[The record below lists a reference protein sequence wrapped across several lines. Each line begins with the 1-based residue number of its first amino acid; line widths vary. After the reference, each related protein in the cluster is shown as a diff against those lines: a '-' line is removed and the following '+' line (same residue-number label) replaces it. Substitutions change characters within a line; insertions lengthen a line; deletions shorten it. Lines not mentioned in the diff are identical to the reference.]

1 MIAKLAAQKARGYFR
16 MQVLEGDTK
25 AVVHDTGF
33 KRNLILDQGL
43 DMIASLAWCDTF
55 LVCVIGNGTTPTTDS
70 GGASTVSQSGTTVSV
85 DSGSFTFAV
94 GDVGK
99 LIRWDSGGQ
108 TAKILAYI
116 GTDSVTVDTSATVSA
131 GTFAMYRVNQT
142 GLASEIKRTN
152 SYVGGAGNCQT
163 VVVSNTLQHRR
174 TWDFAAEA
182 GSATYR
188 ELGVSPY
195 YASGNNLFSR
205 ILLDTPVSLLAGQ
218 ILRVTYELHVTLT
231 PTTPQSLTA
240 NIAGWPV
247 LPAVDTNGVQQWQY
261 VGMSSVGSG
270 GTTTP
275 YDIAGYCME
284 PAFGNGISFSVPN
297 GSSTPPTTST
307 LTVAGAYIFLSNNNA
322 APAAFGTAVNRST
335 TRALGGSSLL
345 GYTAGNFYRDKT
357 YTYGLGE
364 ANRVDWR
371 SMGIGPTDVT
381 NLTNNNATQ
390 YSGFVFVFDDFQTK
404 LNTYTL
410 QLIWRFTWNRD
421 LGV

>member
-1 MIAKLAAQKARGYFR
+1 MIAKLASQKARGYFR

-25 AVVHDTGF
+25 AVVHDTGY
-33 KRNLILDQGL
+33 KPNLILDQGL
-43 DMIASLAWCDTF
+43 NLIASLAWCDTF
-55 LVCVIGNGTTPTTDS
+55 LVCVIGNGTTPTEDS
-70 GGASTVSQSGTTVSV
+70 GGASTISQSGTTVSV
-85 DSGSFTFAV
+85 DSGSFVFDV

-108 TAKILAYI
+108 TAKITAYI
-116 GTDSVTVDTSATVSA
+116 GTDSVTVATSQTVGA
-131 GTFAMYRVNQT
+131 GTFVMYRVNQT

-163 VVVSNTLQHRR
+163 VVVANTLQHRR

-205 ILLDTPVSLLAGQ
+205 ILLASPVSLLAGQ
-218 ILRVTYELHVTLT
+218 ILRVTYELHLTLSPST
-231 PTTPQSLTA
+231 QQSLTA

-261 VGMSSVGSG
+261 IGMSSVTSG
-270 GTTTP
+270 GTTAQ

-284 PAFGNGISFSVPN
+284 PAFGSGTSFTVPN
-297 GSSTPPTTST
+297 GSATVPTTQT
-307 LTVAGAYIFLSNNNA
+307 YTVAGAYIFLSNNSS

-335 TRALGGSSLL
+335 TRALGASSVLA
-345 GYTAGNFYRDKT
+345 YTNGNFYRDKS

-371 SMGIGPTDVT
+371 SMGIGPTDIT
-381 NLTNNNATQ
+381 NTTNNDATQ

-404 LNTYTL
+404 LSTYTL